1 MKSSAVH
8 ASPITIID
16 LMTQRIL
23 DDRKRNKSFFYKWAH
38 QLSSLL
44 IISIFKLVFN

>member
-8 ASPITIID
+8 PSSITVID
-16 LMTQRIL
+16 LITQRIL
-23 DDRKRNKSFFYKWAH
+23 DDRKRNKSFCNWAH

-44 IISIFKLVFN
+44 VVVSNMH